1 LKKMP
6 NHTAPTAIALAVA
19 TFALQMSAAM
29 AQTAPTAKVDSTTL
43 NLDEVVITASPEG
56 RSKMKQSQSVST
68 LSEEAINSSG
78 ATTAAEILR
87 AIPGVRSEASSGDG
101 NANITVRGVPIS
113 AGGSRYVQI
122 QEDGLPVLLFGDFDF
137 ATTDTFTR
145 VDFGTDGV
153 EVVRGGGASTLA
165 SNSPGGIINFL
176 SKTGEVKG
184 GSVGVSLSSNRSLRA
199 DFAYGGKLTD
209 TTRFQVSG
217 YARDGEGPRDTG
229 GLKMERGY
237 QLRANATTD
246 LGGGSY
252 VRFNFK
258 TLDDRSPT
266 LLTVPVKFVNG
277 EITQI
282 PGVDPRTYTPYSNG
296 LRNVTNWGVRDGG
309 TYSINEGLHAIS
321 TAVGAELSY
330 NLGDGWNIKNNFR
343 TSSAKGMFAGVMPHN
358 DTSASLPAGQY
369 TGLLLG
375 AKFNDLGLTANDLK
389 ASKKF
394 KIDGGAI
401 TTTAGLFLARQ
412 KYNTDWDIA
421 PFDLTL
427 ASPGAVQTSPFG
439 GATST
444 GNTWH
449 YKRFVDMTF
458 NRVAPYVAVGYEVG
472 ALNLD
477 ASLRHDRET
486 VSGVIADP
494 TAAKIDYHSAN
505 TAYSLGANYSVS
517 KDVSVFSR
525 VSSGATFNSDRVTG
539 AHGAIMG
546 LGGNVP
552 VNKIDQFEAGVK
564 FRAAGLSNFVT
575 LFNART
581 NEVNSDLAS
590 GGIINSTASKYKASG
605 LEYEFGYRAG
615 VFGINGGA
623 TYTSAKVV
631 ESSAAALV
639 GKTPNRQAKMVYQL
653 SPRVSMNDWMVGA
666 SLFGTTAS
674 KDEQASGAPVTL
686 PAYYYMNLFANY
698 KIGKSVTVSGS
709 VNNLLNTLGYTEA
722 NNDGSA
728 TSGRAA
734 ARSITGR
741 TFKVGMKYDF

>member
-1 LKKMP
+1 MKKKQSP
-6 NHTAPTAIALAVA
+6 LVPTAIAFAAASL
-19 TFALQMSAAM
+19 ALQMSAAM
-29 AQTAPTAKVDSTTL
+29 AQTAPPAKADGAL

-68 LSEEAINSSG
+68 LGEEAIINSG
-78 ATTAAEILR
+78 ATTAIEILR
-87 AIPGVRSEASSGDG
+87 SIPGVRAEASSGDG

-137 ATTDTFTR
+137 ATSDTFTR

-165 SNSPGGIINFL
+165 SNSPGGVINFL
-176 SKTGEVKG
+176 SKTGETKG
-184 GSVGVSLSSNRSLRA
+184 GAVGLSLSSNNSLRA
-199 DFAYGGKLTD
+199 DFALGGKLTD
-209 TTRFQVSG
+209 STRFQFSG
-217 YARDGEGPRDTG
+217 YLRDGEGPRDTG
-229 GLKMERGY
+229 GLKMERGF
-237 QLRANATTD
+237 QIRANATTD

-252 VRFNFK
+252 VRFSFK
-258 TLDDRSPT
+258 TLDDKSPT

-277 EITQI
+277 EIQQI

-296 LRNVTNWGVRDGG
+296 LRSVTNWGVRDGG
-309 TYSINEGLHAIS
+309 TYSINEGLHAVS

-330 NLGDGWNIKNNFR
+330 NFGAGWNVKNSFR
-343 TSSAKGMFAGVMPHN
+343 TSTAKGMFAGVMPHN

-375 AKFNDLGLTANDLK
+375 AKFNDLGLTVNDLK

-394 KIDGGAI
+394 KLDSGAL

-427 ASPGAVQTSPFG
+427 ASPGAVQTSPLS

-458 NRVAPYVAVGYEVG
+458 NRAAPYVAVGYEMG

-477 ASLRHDRET
+477 ASLRHDRES

-505 TAYSLGANYSVS
+505 TAYSLGANYGLS
-517 KDVSVFSR
+517 KDLSLFGR
-525 VSSGATFNSDRVTG
+525 ISSGAAFNSDRVTG

-546 LGGNVP
+546 KGGDVP
-552 VNKIDQFEAGVK
+552 VNKVNQFEAGVK
-564 FRAAGLSNFVT
+564 WRTAGFSNFVT

-581 NEVNSDLAS
+581 NEVNSDIS
-590 GGIINSTASKYKASG
+590 TGGIINSTASKYKASG
-605 LEYEFGYRAG
+605 LEYEFGYRTG
-615 VFGINGGA
+615 IFGINGGA
-623 TYTSAKVV
+623 TFTNAKVV

-653 SPRVSMNDWMVGA
+653 SPRVNMNSWALGA
-666 SLFGTTAS
+666 SFVGTTAS
-674 KDEQASGAPVTL
+674 KDEQASGASVTL
-686 PAYYYMNLFANY
+686 PAYYYMNLFTNAQLSKNL
-698 KIGKSVTVSGS
+698 TLTGS
-709 VNNLLNTLGYTEA
+709 INNLLNTLGYTEA
-722 NNDGSA
+722 NNDGSP